1 MNSGPLLD
9 VRLLGGGYGPMQVL
23 HGVDLTVQPSSIT
36 ALVGG
41 NGAGKTTT
49 MRMLAG
55 LLLPKSGTVM
65 YQGKDITTWDAAKRV
80 ATGIALVPEGRL
92 VFPDLSV
99 EQNLRLGAISPSARP
114 HTANRLEQV
123 YSQFPR
129 LRERRRQIA
138 GTLSGGEQQMLA
150 LGRGLMSRPKI
161 LLLDEPSLGLA
172 PMMVDQIFET
182 ISGLTSNGMTI
193 LLSEQ
198 NIGRALKMA
207 SQAYVIENGRISLDG
222 EGWELAAKPEV
233 QRAYLG
239 L

>member
-1 MNSGPLLD
+1 MTVASVLNVQALA
-9 VRLLGGGYGPMQVL
+9 GGYGPLQVL
-23 HGVDLTVQPSSIT
+23 HGVGLDVQSSSIT

-49 MRMLAG
+49 MRMIAG
-55 LLLPKSGTVM
+55 LLRPSLGSIT
-65 YQGKDITTWDAAKRV
+65 YQGADITAWESARRV
-80 ATGIALVPEGRL
+80 AAGIALVPEGRL

-99 EQNLRLGAISPSARP
+99 EQNLRLGALSRTARP
-114 HTANRLEQV
+114 HTAEGLERI
-123 YSQFPR
+123 YAQFPR
-129 LRERRRQIA
+129 LSERRRQAA

-172 PMMVDQIFET
+172 PMMVDLIFET
-182 ISGLTSNGMTI
+182 ISDLAGTGMTI

-198 NIGRALKMA
+198 NIGRALEMA
-207 SQAYVIENGRISLDG
+207 AQAYVIENGRITL
-222 EGWELAAKPEV
+222 EGHGRELAANPDIRK
-233 QRAYLG
+233 AYLG

>member
-1 MNSGPLLD
+1 
-9 VRLLGGGYGPMQVL
+9 
-23 HGVDLTVQPSSIT
+23 
-36 ALVGG
+36 
-41 NGAGKTTT
+41 
-49 MRMLAG
+49 
-55 LLLPKSGTVM
+55 
-65 YQGKDITTWDAAKRV
+65 
-80 ATGIALVPEGRL
+80 
-92 VFPDLSV
+92 
-99 EQNLRLGAISPSARP
+99 
-114 HTANRLEQV
+114 
-123 YSQFPR
+123 
-129 LRERRRQIA
+129 
-138 GTLSGGEQQMLA
+138 MLA